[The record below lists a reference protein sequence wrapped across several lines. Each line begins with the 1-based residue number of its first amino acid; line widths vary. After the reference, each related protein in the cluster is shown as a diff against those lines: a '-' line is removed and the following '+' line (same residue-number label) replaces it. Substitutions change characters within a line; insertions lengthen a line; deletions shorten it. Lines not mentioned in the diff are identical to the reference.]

1 MKMNLLLRINTQEE
15 LIVLVI
21 IIMVIHRTILSI
33 KVRKGGKLS
42 NLKYA
47 VRMFLVS
54 DLGIIS
60 MVILYII
67 TAALSLSFGVT
78 SILILIFLIL
88 FFIAYKKA

>member
-1 MKMNLLLRINTQEE
+1 MKMNLSLRINTQEE
-15 LIVLVI
+15 LIVLI
-21 IIMVIHRTILSI
+21 IIVMVIHRTILSI
-33 KVRKGGKLS
+33 KVRKGGKIS
-42 NLKYA
+42 NLKDA

-67 TAALSLSFGVT
+67 TAALNLSFGVT
-78 SILILIFLIL
+78 VTLILIFLIL

>member
-1 MKMNLLLRINTQEE
+1 MNLSLRINTQEE
-15 LIVLVI
+15 LIVLI
-21 IIMVIHRTILSI
+21 IIVMVIHRTILSI
-33 KVRKGGKLS
+33 KVRKGGKIS
-42 NLKYA
+42 NLKDA

-67 TAALSLSFGVT
+67 TAALNLSFGVT
-78 SILILIFLIL
+78 VTLILIFLIL